1 MIFGVPYVCPKETKD
16 GRTYLVSSNVYL
28 LSLSPERLHKF
39 TSVMT
44 TKMKAKLTPQV
55 MAMTSSTWFVL

>member
-1 MIFGVPYVCPKETKD
+1 MTLLKKH
-16 GRTYLVSSNVYL
+16 LASNKVYL

-55 MAMTSSTWFVL
+55 MAMTNSTWFVL

>member
-1 MIFGVPYVCPKETKD
+1 MYVRKKRNAD
-16 GRTYLVSSNVYL
+16 VHNLVTSNVYL